1 LVAAHH
7 PATVDRRDLAAF
19 QRFPEASMTTVTS
32 DSHRPAP
39 TRNENE
45 DLATWAY
52 REIRRAIIDLAFQP
66 GQQIQEQFLA
76 QWLGTSRT
84 PVREALKRLQGEG
97 LIEGMSSRGAMV
109 AQVSVSDIENAYQ
122 VIELIEGLASRLAAE
137 RLTDNGAAQMH
148 ACLGKM
154 ESAAIEG
161 DQQRWVA
168 FDAALHDV
176 IRACAANAK
185 LDHVAHIVYPT
196 IERVRNMYL
205 LDGLEPNRLGSAME
219 THRAM
224 AEAIFAGD
232 PDQAEALTRAI
243 FRHAGENNLRL
254 LKQWIVPLRRQF

>member
-1 LVAAHH
+1 MAPVS
-7 PATVDRRDLAAF
+7 TDNR
-19 QRFPEASMTTVTS
+19 
-32 DSHRPAP
+32 RPAP
-39 TRNENE
+39 TRQENE

-109 AQVSVSDIENAYQ
+109 AQVSVADIENAYQ

-137 RLTDNGAAQMH
+137 RLTDEEAARIRE
-148 ACLGKM
+148 CLEKM
-154 ESAAIEG
+154 EAAANGG
-161 DQQRWVA
+161 DQQGWVA
-168 FDAALHDV
+168 FDAELHDV
-176 IRACAANAK
+176 IRSCAVNTK
-185 LDHVAHIVYPT
+185 LDQVAHIVYPT

-205 LDGLEPNRLGSAME
+205 LDGLEPNRLGNAMDS
-219 THRAM
+219 HRAM
-224 AEAIFAGD
+224 ADAIFASE
-232 PDQAEALTRAI
+232 AERAETLTRAI

-254 LKQWIVPLRRQF
+254 LRQWIVPLRRQF